1 MTHKYPCLIAEGKFD
16 NPCSCIPTTHDELL
30 KKIDWIVNTKNAESK
45 TLSTLGVA
53 VLASLNAL
61 RAIVELHKPD
71 GNSNCAYCNKRFACK
86 KCGSRLESY
95 ISYPCPTIQAIEK
108 ELK

>member
-61 RAIVELHKPD
+61 RAVVELHKPFEID
-71 GNSNCAYCNKRFACK
+71 REGNYNCQEC
-86 KCGSRLESY
+86 EWE
-95 ISYPCPTIQAIEK
+95 YPCPTIQAIEK
-108 ELK
+108 EIQNETR